1 MTTRPK
7 SNLEVTFA
15 YYWKL
20 LAADLPEPIR
30 EYRFHDKRR
39 FRFDFAWPGDGKIA
53 VELEG
58 GTFAGGRHNRGIG
71 FETDCIKYNLA
82 TADGWKVFR
91 FTTQM
96 LERDP
101 DACIGIIRDALE
113 ARPFANVIGELGSPL
128 VREEKL

>member
-1 MTTRPK
+1 MTTTPK
-7 SNLEVTFA
+7 SDLEAAFA

-20 LAADLPEPIR
+20 LPADLPEPIR
-30 EYRFHDKRR
+30 EHRFHAVRK
-39 FRFDFAWPGDGKIA
+39 FRFDFSWIPQKVA

-58 GTFAGGRHNRGIG
+58 GTFSGGRHVRGTG
-71 FETDCIKYNLA
+71 FETDCIKSNLA
-82 TADGWKVFR
+82 TADGWQVFR